1 MRDEELTA
9 AIQEV
14 RDRVRSRHAGG
25 GSADPDLMPLIHA
38 RDMAEAKV
46 AAIGTVNP
54 RRAGLINS
62 LIQWAKRG
70 VARALYWHVREQ
82 VEFNRAVMACVQATL
97 EALKETHRAMA
108 SEDFRAHWEEWCKG
122 FENRHSAEEIHILRT
137 ISELQAAFEQRVQGQ
152 HSEFTAAL
160 DRNTIEVQQ
169 RLWKDLAQVRAEYE
183 TLIHR
188 ELKVIRQRLLA
199 QTAPPAA
206 TAPAAAEPAPV
217 TNDWLRF
224 AEQFRGSEEHVREH
238 QRRYAARFAG
248 AADVLDLGCGR
259 GEFLEAARDA
269 GLAARGIDQNEECI
283 ALCRAKGLDAA
294 QADLFSYLS
303 SQPNG
308 SLGGAFCSHV
318 VEHLPPAQLPSLIHL
333 LARKL
338 RAGAL
343 VAIET
348 PNPECLEI
356 FATHFYIDP
365 THTRPVPPVLLRFY
379 LEEAGFGNIGIER
392 LSPVFD
398 YAIFARKL

>member
-25 GSADPDLMPLIHA
+25 GSTDPDLMPLIHA
-38 RDMAEAKV
+38 RDAAEAKV

-54 RRAGLINS
+54 RRAGPGNW

-70 VARALYWHVREQ
+70 VARALDWHVREQ
-82 VEFNRAVMACVQATL
+82 VEFNRAVMACVQAAL

-108 SEDFRAHWEEWCKG
+108 SEDFRVRWEEWRKG
-122 FENRHSAEEIHILRT
+122 FESRHSTEEIHILRT
-137 ISELQAAFEQRVQGQ
+137 ISELQAAFEQRVQQQ
-152 HSEFTAAL
+152 HSEFTTAL
-160 DRNTIEVQQ
+160 DRNTTEVQQ
-169 RLWKDLAQVRAEYE
+169 RLWKDLQQVHAEYDE
-183 TLIHR
+183 LIHR

-199 QTAPPAA
+199 QAAPPG
-206 TAPAAAEPAPV
+206 APSPVAMEPAPV
-217 TNDWLRF
+217 SIDWLRF
-224 AEQFRGSEEHVREH
+224 AEQFRGSEERVREH
-238 QRRYAARFAG
+238 QRRYIARFAG
-248 AADVLDLGCGR
+248 AADVLELGCGR

-269 GLAARGIDQNEECI
+269 GLAARGIDRSQECI
-283 ALCRAKGLDAA
+283 ALCHAKGLEAQ

-303 SQPNG
+303 SLADD

-318 VEHLPPAQLPSLIHL
+318 VEHLPPTQLPSLAIL

-338 RAGAL
+338 GAGAL
-343 VAIET
+343 VVIET

-379 LEEAGFGNIGIER
+379 LEEAGFGNIEIER